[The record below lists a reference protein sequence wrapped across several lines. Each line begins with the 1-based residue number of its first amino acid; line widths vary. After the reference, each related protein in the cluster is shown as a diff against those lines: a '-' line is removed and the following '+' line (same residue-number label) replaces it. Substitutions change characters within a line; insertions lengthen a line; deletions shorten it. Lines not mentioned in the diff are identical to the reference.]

1 MLAVD
6 MRRLPPLLAVLALA
20 LIASRALAANGPA
33 VGTGTAVEITNTTAA
48 VVGAVNPGGE
58 ATTYAFQYGSTTQYP
73 GQTAVHSVGPPTT
86 YATVTAMLTGLRPG
100 TTYHFRLIAA
110 NASGTTA
117 GNDVTFKT
125 GGLAPPIGVSA
136 DAVTGAANAIGANDA
151 VLRGTLNASG
161 SNVRYYFQF
170 GTRQPYEF
178 QTISQSLPAGRT
190 LTVEAPVSGL
200 QSNRIFHYRLVA
212 VNQSGDMSAGADQS
226 FLTVPSGRL
235 NPSAIAVSVSPTFQR
250 RLPDIVTVSGRLVP
264 PPSLPRT
271 VGCRGFVDITFK
283 VRTVAIEQQ
292 RAGIHADCTY
302 RLRVRFSDR
311 RRLLG
316 GHVGVSVLFP
326 GNAVLHRLAA
336 PTQTI
341 QIG

>member
-1 MLAVD
+1 M
-6 MRRLPPLLAVLALA
+6 LALA

-33 VGTGTAVEITNTTAA
+33 VGTDTALEITNATAT

-58 ATTYAFQYGSTTQYP
+58 ATTYAFQYGTTTQYP

-86 YATVTAMLTGLRPG
+86 FATVTALLTGLRPG
-100 TTYHFRLIAA
+100 TTYHFRVIAT

-125 GGLAPPIGVSA
+125 GGLAPPLGVSPN
-136 DAVTGAANAIGANDA
+136 AVTGAANAIATNGAM
-151 VLRGTLNASG
+151 LTGKLSPSE

-178 QTISQSLPAGRT
+178 QTISQALPAGRT

-200 QSNRIFHYRLVA
+200 QSNHIFHYRLVA
-212 VNQSGDMSAGADQS
+212 VNQGGDMSAGADQS
-226 FLTVPSGRL
+226 FVTVPSGRL

-264 PPSLPRT
+264 PRSLPSS
-271 VGCRGFVDITFK
+271 VACQGFVEIRFL
-283 VRTVAIEQQ
+283 VRTVAIEHQ
-292 RAGIHADCTY
+292 RAGIHADCTF

-311 RRLLG
+311 PRLRG
-316 GHVGVSVLFP
+316 GHVRVHVLFP
-326 GNAVLHRLAA
+326 GNEVLHRLAA
-336 PTQTI
+336 LTQTV